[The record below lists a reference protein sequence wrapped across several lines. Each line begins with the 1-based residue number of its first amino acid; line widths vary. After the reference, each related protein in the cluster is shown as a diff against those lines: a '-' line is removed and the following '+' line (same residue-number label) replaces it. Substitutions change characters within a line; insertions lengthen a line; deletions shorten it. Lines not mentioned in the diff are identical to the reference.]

1 MADSFLPTIIVPA
14 RLASSRFPRKLLAD
28 AGGMPLILRTANRLA
43 EQVPEYDLYFA
54 VDGEEL
60 ANPLN
65 DAGFS
70 TILTDPNLPSGT
82 DRIAQANHSLQ
93 NDIVL
98 NVQADEPLVL
108 REHILSLTKAIER
121 EGADLATLAT
131 PFVSNEDFTDPN
143 QVKVVLDGNGFALMF
158 SRCPIPYDRE
168 NDGQLCSSSYKHL
181 GLYGY
186 RKEFLEEFAH
196 LPLGNLENLEKL
208 EQLRAL
214 ENGKRI
220 SVEIVQNGTVGV
232 DTVEDL
238 AAIQFGQ

>member
-1 MADSFLPTIIVPA
+1 MADSSLPTIIVPA

-238 AAIQFGQ
+238 AAIHFG